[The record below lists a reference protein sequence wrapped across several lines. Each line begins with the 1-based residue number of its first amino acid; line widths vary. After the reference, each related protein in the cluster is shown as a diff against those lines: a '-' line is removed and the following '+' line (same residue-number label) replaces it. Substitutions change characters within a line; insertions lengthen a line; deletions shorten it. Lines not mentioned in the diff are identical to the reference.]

1 MQANTLNIFFGIC
14 GLALIVWGVSTSARL
29 KMQEDMLTHTLS
41 SIDNKIQTQN
51 HLIAGKAS
59 YMPGAACIIR
69 ASVEQ
74 TPEDILSFAS
84 ACATT
89 HREWLIQQEISEME
103 SESR

>member
-1 MQANTLNIFFGIC
+1 MQANTLNVLVGIC
-14 GLALIVWGVSTSARL
+14 GLALIVWGISTSARL
-29 KMQEDMLTHTLS
+29 KVQEDMLTHTLS
-41 SIDNKIQTQN
+41 SIDNKIQT

-74 TPEDILSFAS
+74 TPEDILSFAR

-89 HREWLIQQEISEME
+89 HREWLVEQEISEME